1 MAEIPSAVSSWGSFC
16 SSQDFSNPPRNVENP
31 LCFSQWAEWPMLPPR
46 WYLLLCQG
54 HNTLETGL
62 LLLHPETVLWS
73 KGRGA
78 QCSSGILKKAWSQ
91 AKQAAGRL
99 PLGQDIPSALCLS
112 HYCTSLSG
120 VTTETKMQPSQ
131 YLTPSQFPIFFH
143 YMQVPY
149 QEDIQLY
156 NFCLI
161 WPLLEYMAVKIQS
174 CRSHTSLSRVVKDT
188 FWNEI
193 LVPAPIFP
201 NEKLI
206 THIYSLILA

>member
-1 MAEIPSAVSSWGSFC
+1 
-16 SSQDFSNPPRNVENP
+16 
-31 LCFSQWAEWPMLPPR
+31 MLPPR

-120 VTTETKMQPSQ
+120 VTTETKP
-131 YLTPSQFPIFFH
+131 
-143 YMQVPY
+143 V
-149 QEDIQLY
+149 
-156 NFCLI
+156 
-161 WPLLEYMAVKIQS
+161 
-174 CRSHTSLSRVVKDT
+174 SHTIPIPDFLPLHASSISGGHTTLQLLSHLTTARVHGCE
-188 FWNEI
+188 NSI
-193 LVPAPIFP
+193 LQ
-201 NEKLI
+201 I
-206 THIYSLILA
+206 THIPL